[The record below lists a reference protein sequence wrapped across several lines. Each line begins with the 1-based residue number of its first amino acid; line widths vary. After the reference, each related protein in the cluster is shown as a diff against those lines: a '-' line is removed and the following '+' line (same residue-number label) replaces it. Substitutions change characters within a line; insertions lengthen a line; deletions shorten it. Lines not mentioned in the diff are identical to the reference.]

1 MQTIKEMIQQIQAIT
16 YGAYKASG
24 QAAALLGETSTP
36 SEAMAKAL
44 ERTAAQME
52 QDTVEL
58 RALCESCLP
67 ELLTIGRKPVLPT
80 LDVAGSISV
89 NEFGWLLIE
98 LNTLL
103 PHCRFSTPVW
113 LTDTIARLLDRHERS
128 RGSCPYWT
136 GRCWSSRS
144 SATWIPGM
152 YSTRIIKGGRPSA
165 MPSRAGWWR
174 TTISSPSACVCS
186 PSGFPGQRRATSMC
200 SLSARPGTFSPCAP
214 TAIPFPADL
223 WLRWRRKSC
232 PHLRLQTAVKTPDH
246 RLHRRYKS
254 MSDHWLHCPPW
265 M

>member
-113 LTDTIARLLDRHERS
+113 LTDTITRLLDQHERRHGKLPMLDQALLVIEEFCDVDS
-128 RGSCPYWT
+128 RNVFDQDNKGWKAVSN
-136 GRCWSSRS
+136 
-144 SATWIPGM
+144 A
-152 YSTRIIKGGRPSA
+152 IKGRLVEDDDQFTLS
-165 MPSRAGWWR
+165 
-174 TTISSPSACVCS
+174 VCLLS
-186 PSGFPGQRRATSMC
+186 QRFSGA
-200 SLSARPGTFSPCAP
+200 
-214 TAIPFPADL
+214 
-223 WLRWRRKSC
+223 KSC
-232 PHLRLQTAVKTPDH
+232 HIYVLPLSDTGDFF
-246 RLHRRYKS
+246 S
-254 MSDHWLHCPPW
+254 MRADCYSFSR
-265 M
+265 